1 MEEEGGEDGAAAD
14 VARMEQDVISFGRD
28 DVSMEEEGDDKE
40 RACPNGNNGDDED
53 DEVVVVVEGDDMDV

>member
-28 DVSMEEEGDDKE
+28 DVSMEEEEGDDKE

-53 DEVVVVVEGDDMDV
+53 EAVVVMEGDDMDV